1 MAGWSKESALFVL
14 DELVEACLKAARRE
28 AGKTRTIGQET
39 RRGIDR
45 LLEKDGQL
53 AGMMKRFQAWKY

>member
-1 MAGWSKESALFVL
+1 MF
-14 DELVEACLKAARRE
+14 DEHVEACLKAAQRE

-39 RRGIDR
+39 GRGIDR

-53 AGMMKRFQAWKY
+53 ADMMKRFQAWKY